1 MEVKFAG
8 IRRTRKGNVVAYLF
22 LSDGIEGVKFRL
34 CTRQRGAALMFNT
47 TNRNRAELALRLL
60 KELGVD
66 AKVYHN
72 KKVWRIFASLSG
84 LAGADRTLKEVII
97 ASIEAAVE
105 RGWIDAKKAQRWIA
119 KIECVHTYSV
129 GEKLTIYSKH
139 PEVLEREAQ
148 RLREMGL
155 VEGLHF
161 TVKMPDDRT
170 VGRLR
175 ILAKGL
181 AYIAWLSIHGS
192 GRQRELAGKFLE
204 QILRAAQAK
213 GGDAYRRVKR
223 AVDAGMT
230 RGSLTLTGL
239 EKEVDGRM
247 VRVRGGSAWLWLKDW
262 LKITITAEVDGVE
275 TKCEVSFIKMKRG
288 GVAGF
293 IKADTAED
301 AERIAVVIKAVTG
314 ISPTV
319 VRMNNG
325 VYMLRCNEKHLKAL
339 IHYAE
344 LADYVEKWI
353 YGVSF

>member
-1 MEVKFAG
+1 MEIKLAG
-8 IRRTRKGNVVAYLF
+8 VRRTGRGNVVADLF
-22 LSDGIEGVKFRL
+22 LSNEVGGVKFRL
-34 CTRQRGAALMFNT
+34 YIQRRDVALRFDT
-47 TNRNRAELALRLL
+47 TNKGRAELALRLL

-66 AKVYHN
+66 AKVYH
-72 KKVWRIFASLSG
+72 KRAWHIFASLRG
-84 LAGADRTLKEVII
+84 LAGADRTLKEAVT
-97 ASIEAAVE
+97 AAIEAAAE
-105 RGWIDAKKAQRWIA
+105 RGWIDAKRAQRWVA
-119 KIECVHTYSV
+119 KIERMHIYSV
-129 GEKLTIYSKH
+129 GEKLTVYSKH

-155 VEGLHF
+155 VEGWHF
-161 TVKMPDDRT
+161 TLKMPEDGA

-192 GRQRELAGKFLE
+192 GRQRELAGEFLG
-204 QILRAAQAK
+204 QILRTAQAK

-223 AVDAGMT
+223 AVEAGMT
-230 RGSLTLTGL
+230 RSSLTLTGL

-247 VRVRGGSAWLWLKDW
+247 VRVRGGSAWLKDGR
-262 LKITITAEVDGVE
+262 LKIAVEAEVDGVE
-275 TKCEVSFIKMKRG
+275 ARCEASFIKMKKG

-293 IKADTAED
+293 VRADTAED

-325 VYMLRCNEKHLKAL
+325 AYMLRCNEKHLKAL
-339 IHYAE
+339 IRYAE
-344 LADYVEKWI
+344 LADYVERWI
-353 YGVSF
+353 EG